1 MRYDKERIIEE
12 FALTPFGARGWLT
25 NKDMECPFCGKAG
38 KWGIIFNDTGL
49 ATFHCWKCPRKT
61 SVYEFLKKV
70 GRKDLA
76 KMTYTVKPNELDVCP
91 KLEAENY
98 DLSDWMKET
107 MDTAEKLAPTP
118 VRLPMRLKPLSNDPY
133 LDSRGGEL

>member
-1 MRYDKERIIEE
+1 
-12 FALTPFGARGWLT
+12 
-25 NKDMECPFCGKAG
+25 
-38 KWGIIFNDTGL
+38 
-49 ATFHCWKCPRKT
+49 
-61 SVYEFLKKV
+61 
-70 GRKDLA
+70 
-76 KMTYTVKPNELDVCP
+76 MTYTVKPNELDVCP

-133 LDSRGGEL
+133 LDSRV